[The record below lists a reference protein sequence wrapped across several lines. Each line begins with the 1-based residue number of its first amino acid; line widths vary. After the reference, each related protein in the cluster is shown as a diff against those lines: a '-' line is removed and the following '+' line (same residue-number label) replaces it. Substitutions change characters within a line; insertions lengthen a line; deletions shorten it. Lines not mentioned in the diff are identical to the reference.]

1 MTVSRV
7 KRQFAAKS
15 NEFAMTESDHFTSSA
30 LRDVVALGK
39 KYAKTSCPNPNRD
52 GCPSRSSLRA
62 MAYRDRGLTLR
73 DLPASHVVSCSPCF
87 QEYSHFRRM
96 RLFVRGLQVT
106 GATLGL
112 AAIAFI
118 GRLVWHHDLRC
129 AEQTISAKLLPMR
142 HGTANST
149 DLAPPVAPLP
159 RTVDLAVFSPSR
171 GDGNEPAKK
180 VHLPQKLL
188 RATLLLPLGLDAGEY
203 EIRLEN
209 SVGTATL
216 SKHAVGLVRGD
227 DGITSV
233 ELEMD
238 LAKTTRGNF
247 SLMIRPPGS
256 AWRTYPVVV
265 E

>member
-1 MTVSRV
+1 
-7 KRQFAAKS
+7 
-15 NEFAMTESDHFTSSA
+15 MTESNEFTSSA
-30 LRDVVALGK
+30 LRDVISLGK
-39 KYAKTSCPNPNRD
+39 KYAKSSCPNPNRN
-52 GCPSRSSLRA
+52 GCPSRSRLRA
-62 MAYRDRGLTLR
+62 MAYRDREVILR
-73 DLPASHVVSCSPCF
+73 DLPLSHVVRCSPCF
-87 QEYSHFRRM
+87 REYSHFRRR

-112 AAIAFI
+112 AAIVFI
-118 GRLVWHHDLRC
+118 GLLVWHHDLRC
-129 AEQTISAKLLPMR
+129 AEQTISAKLLPKR
-142 HGTANST
+142 RGPVSST

-159 RTVDLAVFSPSR
+159 LTVDLAVFSPSR

-188 RATLLLPLGLDAGEY
+188 RVTLLLPLGLDAGEY

-209 SVGTATL
+209 SAGTATL
-216 SKHAVGLVRGD
+216 SKHVAGRVKS
-227 DGITSV
+227 DGGVTAL

-238 LAKTTRGNF
+238 LAKATKGNF

>member
-1 MTVSRV
+1 MTVSRL
-7 KRQFAAKS
+7 KRKFAAKS

-30 LRDVVALGK
+30 LRDVIALGR

-52 GCPSRSSLRA
+52 GCPSRSSLQA
-62 MAYRDRGLTLR
+62 MAYRDRGLTLQ
-73 DLPASHVVSCSPCF
+73 DLPASHVVRCSPCF
-87 QEYSHFRRM
+87 QEYSYFRRM

-112 AAIAFI
+112 AAIVFI
-118 GRLVWHHDLRC
+118 GLLVWHHDLRC
-129 AEQTISAKLLPMR
+129 AEQTISAKVLPKR
-142 HGTANST
+142 HGPANST

-159 RTVDLAVFSPSR
+159 LTVDLAVFSPSR
-171 GDGNEPAKK
+171 GEGNEPAKK

-188 RATLLLPLGLDAGEY
+188 KVTLLLPLGLDAGEY

-216 SKHAVGLVRGD
+216 SKHAVGRVNSD
-227 DGITSV
+227 DGVTAL

-238 LAKTTRGNF
+238 LAKATKGNF